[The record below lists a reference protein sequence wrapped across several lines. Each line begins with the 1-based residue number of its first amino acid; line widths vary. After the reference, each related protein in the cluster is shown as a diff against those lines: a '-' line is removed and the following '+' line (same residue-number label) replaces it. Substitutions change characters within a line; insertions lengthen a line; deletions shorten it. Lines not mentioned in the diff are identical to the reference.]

1 MSAILLTSEGVRF
14 ACDTRDCG
22 KPSVCSGPFGNVCAD
37 CGEALLVMRERVSRE
52 ALPPPVSDD
61 LVVRFLRPYG
71 QWNKD
76 EKASFSRRKANELV
90 AGKWAEIDPIATQ
103 AHLDWL
109 AKRDAEPDNRVRGW
123 KPSGPSVP
131 MGQYPD
137 GTPDGTPDGSVQE
150 FRRESVAGVPAY
162 LSSVKWGGC

>member
-1 MSAILLTSEGVRF
+1 MSAILQTSGGIRF
-14 ACDTRDCG
+14 ACDTNGCG

-52 ALPPPVSDD
+52 PAAPHVSDD
-61 LVVRFLRPYG
+61 VVVRFLRPWGRYN
-71 QWNKD
+71 QD

-109 AKRDAEPDNRVRGW
+109 AKQAAASEPDNRVRGW
-123 KPSGPSVP
+123 KPAGPPVP
-131 MGQYPD
+131 MGQYFD
-137 GTPDGTPDGSVQE
+137 GTNPEPIQG

-162 LSSVKWGGC
+162 LNSVKWGGC